1 MSSLLLCLAF
11 AAPSTARAEAPP
23 AVQMDDQVAE
33 VVSAVQRRYTGVDVI
48 QAEFVQVSRS
58 DLYGDEE
65 QRGSLVLQRPRKM
78 RWSFHGS
85 GKQFV
90 TDGSTMWIYNPQD
103 KQVMRFRDFSAQASA
118 ADQLL
123 QSLDKVGDLFDVQ
136 LLESSSGHKLSL
148 TPRDEATK
156 AQVKK
161 VVLGL
166 DAEFTLQSLVIT
178 DAFANVTNLTFS
190 GVKLGG
196 TVEDSTFQFDIP
208 AGVEVID
215 SNAG

>member
-11 AAPSTARAEAPP
+11 ATPFTARAEAPP
-23 AVQMDDQVAE
+23 SVQLDDKVAAVVQ
-33 VVSAVQRRYTGVDVI
+33 AVQRRYADVDVI
-48 QAEFVQVSRS
+48 QADFVQVTRS

-65 QRGSLVLQRPRKM
+65 QRGSLALQRPRKM
-78 RWSFHGS
+78 RWRFSS

-103 KQVMRFRDFSAQASA
+103 KQVMRFKDFSAQASA

-123 QSLDKVGDLFDVQ
+123 QSLDKVGELFEVQ
-136 LLESSSGHKLSL
+136 LLDATSGHRLSL
-148 TPRDEATK
+148 VPKDESIK
-156 AQVKK
+156 AQVKA
-161 VVLGL
+161 VELGL
-166 DAEFTLQSLVIT
+166 ADDYTLKSLVIT
-178 DAFANVTNLTFS
+178 DAFDNVTKLSFS
-190 GVKLGG
+190 NVRLGG
-196 TVEDSTFQFDIP
+196 TIEASTFQFAIP